1 MQSEIVDYEDYDYR
15 EFWKG
20 KRRNYENLSEVFALK
35 KLIFKNGIRFID
47 IGGGY
52 GRLSGTYINLF
63 PQVFLLDYS
72 LKNLSLAREKIYD
85 KSKSKIFFIRSD
97 AYNIPFGNSTFDF
110 AISIRVIH
118 HINQPEKFLNEV
130 YRILKPKGIFVLE
143 YANKRNLKRIG
154 KFLIGRGSENPFLF
168 KPTLIGK
175 NIYNFHPKFIED
187 KLQSA
192 GFKILKILSVSNF
205 RLNILKK
212 IISPEILSKIDN
224 LVQSPLG
231 LLKTGPSIFVLSQK
245 KDKKIYSKKQYF
257 KKENIKSKYPFEETM
272 CSSFDLEKITWRCT
286 NCGSNNINEE
296 ENELTCMN
304 CNFKF
309 AIRDGIY
316 DFKINK

>member
-1 MQSEIVDYEDYDYR
+1 LQSEIVDYEDYDYR